1 MYYSCGFFV
10 KRRMISKYQIKKKFF
25 RMNEEV
31 KNIYPS
37 SLIALT
43 FYCKVRL

>member
-1 MYYSCGFFV
+1 
-10 KRRMISKYQIKKKFF
+10 
-25 RMNEEV
+25 MNEEV

-43 FYCKVRL
+43 FYCKVRLWPAMSQLLVLGAKQQIS